1 MVTSWRATADNDWT
15 YPDGCVPLR
24 SNALRWLLATE
35 VCGWSYQDPANE
47 GFIWAAEVVVRL
59 TSGDHDIRSIVWRAF
74 EEDSTSEGFW
84 DNLVELTESLHGPS
98 GAVTAELLVFLG
110 KIHAEHLAD
119 ARARPW
125 EYLNQPPPAFEYSTL
140 LAIGM
145 TQLVECVRQ
154 GLCSWTHFDYAE

>member
-1 MVTSWRATADNDWT
+1 MLTEWEAAVDNDYT
-15 YPDGCVPLR
+15 PSGCVPLR
-24 SNALRWLLATE
+24 SDALRWFLATE
-35 VCGWSYQDPANE
+35 VCGHTYVDPQHE

-84 DNLVELTESLHGPS
+84 DNLVELTESLHGPA

-110 KIHAEHLAD
+110 KVHAEHLAD
-119 ARARPW
+119 ARARPR
-125 EYLNQPPPAFEYSTL
+125 EYLNRPPPEFEYSTL

-154 GLCSWTHFDYAE
+154 GLYCWTHFDYAE

>member
-47 GFIWAAEVVVRL
+47 GFIWAAEVAIRL
-59 TSGDHDIRSIVWRAF
+59 TCGDHDIRAIAWQAF

-84 DNLVELTESLHGPS
+84 NSLVELTEPLHGPS

-110 KIHAEHLAD
+110 DIPHGELDA

-125 EYLNQPPPAFEYSTL
+125 DYLNAPPAHLEYSYL
-140 LAIGM
+140 LAVGM
-145 TQLVECVRQ
+145 TQVVELVRQ
-154 GLCSWTHFDYAE
+154 GVYSWTHFDYVE